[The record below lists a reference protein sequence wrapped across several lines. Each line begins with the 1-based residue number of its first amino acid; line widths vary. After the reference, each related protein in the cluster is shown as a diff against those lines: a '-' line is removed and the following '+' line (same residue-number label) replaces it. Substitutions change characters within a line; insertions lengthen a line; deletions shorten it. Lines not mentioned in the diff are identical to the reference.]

1 MRYVG
6 KEKIMYDVIIIGAG
20 TAGLSASIYTS
31 RAGKSTLLLEGYLP
45 GGQIVS
51 SKEIENYP
59 GIKHIS
65 GADFASALY
74 EQALS
79 LGATIKYENATSIE
93 GFPDKKVVRTDQA
106 TYECKSII
114 IATGATKRA
123 LGLEREQ
130 ELTGL
135 GVSYCAVCDG
145 AFFKGKEV
153 AVVGGGNTAV
163 EDAIFLSAYC
173 KKVYLIHRKDSFR
186 AESRLVETL
195 EARENVSFILESVAT
210 KLHGEGRLEG
220 IDIKSKSGEET
231 FLPLDGLFVAI
242 GQIPANDFCA
252 NMVALDPEG
261 YIIAGENCKT
271 NAEGIF
277 VAGDCRTKTIRQLTT
292 ASSDGTIAGLA
303 ACEYIDGL
311 TH

>member
-1 MRYVG
+1 
-6 KEKIMYDVIIIGAG
+6 MYDVIIIGAG

-45 GGQIVS
+45 GGQIIT

-79 LGATIKYENATSIE
+79 LGASMKYESAISIE
-93 GFPDKKVVRTDQA
+93 SFSDKKVVKTNQS

-114 IATGATKRA
+114 IATGATKRS
-123 LGLEREQ
+123 LGLDKEK

-135 GVSYCAVCDG
+135 GVSYCAICDG

-153 AVVGGGNTAV
+153 AVVGAGNTAV

-173 KKVYLIHRKDSFR
+173 KKVYLIHRKDSLR

-195 EARENVSFILESVAT
+195 EARENVSFILESVIT
-210 KLHGEGRLEG
+210 KLHGSKRLEG
-220 IDIKSKSGEET
+220 IDIRNKSHREA
-231 FLPLDGLFVAI
+231 FLPIEGLFVAI
-242 GQIPANDFCA
+242 GQIPANDFCS
-252 NMVALDPEG
+252 NIVALDPAG
-261 YIIAGENCKT
+261 YVIADEDCKT

-277 VAGDCRTKTIRQLTT
+277 VAGDCRTKMIRQLTT

-303 ACEYIDGL
+303 ACEYIDSL
-311 TH
+311 NN

>member
-20 TAGLSASIYTS
+20 TAGLSAAIYTS
-31 RAGKSTLLLEGYLP
+31 RAGKNTLLVEGYLP
-45 GGQIVS
+45 GGQIIS

-79 LGATIKYENATSIE
+79 LGAAIKYENVTSIE
-93 GFPDKKVVRTDQA
+93 SLPDKKIVKTSE
-106 TYECKSII
+106 TSYECKSII
-114 IATGATKRA
+114 IATGATKRS
-123 LGLEREQ
+123 LGIDKEN

-153 AVVGGGNTAV
+153 AVIGGGNTAV

-195 EARENVSFILESVAT
+195 EARENVSFILEGVIT
-210 KLHGEGRLEG
+210 KLHGRERLEG
-220 IDIKSKSGEET
+220 IDIRDKSGTET
-231 FLPLDGLFVAI
+231 FLPVDGLFVAI
-242 GQIPANDFCA
+242 GQIPANDFCSH
-252 NMVALDPEG
+252 MIALDQAG
-261 YIIAGENCKT
+261 YIIAGEDCKT
-271 NAEGIF
+271 NAEGVF

-303 ACEYIDGL
+303 ACEYIDNL
-311 TH
+311 SR

>member
-1 MRYVG
+1 
-6 KEKIMYDVIIIGAG
+6 MYDVIIIGAG
-20 TAGLSASIYTS
+20 TAGLSAAIYTS
-31 RAGKSTLLLEGYLP
+31 RAGKNTLLLEGYIP

-79 LGATIKYENATSIE
+79 LGASIKYDNATSIE
-93 GFPDKKVVRTDQA
+93 SLPDKKVVKTSE
-106 TYECKSII
+106 TSYECKSII
-114 IATGATKRA
+114 IATGATKRP
-123 LGLEREQ
+123 LGLEMEK

-135 GVSYCAVCDG
+135 GVSYCAICDG

-153 AVVGGGNTAV
+153 AVVGGGNTAI

-173 KKVYLIHRKDSFR
+173 KKVYLIHRKDSLR

-195 EARENVSFILESVAT
+195 EARENVSFVLESLVT
-210 KLHGEGRLEG
+210 KLHGSKHLEG
-220 IDIKSKSGEET
+220 ISVKNKSGVET
-231 FLPLDGLFVAI
+231 FLPVNGLFVAV
-242 GQIPANDFCA
+242 GQIPANDFCSHII
-252 NMVALDPEG
+252 ALNEEG
-261 YIIAGENCKT
+261 YIIADEDCRT
-271 NAEGIF
+271 NEEGIF
-277 VAGDCRTKTIRQLTT
+277 VAGDCRTKAIRQLTT

-303 ACEYIDGL
+303 ACEYIDNL
-311 TH
+311 IR